1 MLCYRDFQCIIS
13 QQGDLNVTL
22 TTVPF
27 EKYHGTGNDFII
39 VDTETFSGDRRQF
52 ARDHCDRESGVT
64 VPSSDR
70 PGADGVLFLAL
81 DKDAQPHRVNMT
93 LIQPDGSAAA
103 MCGNGAR
110 CVAHWVYQR
119 TDARECVI
127 ETPAGDRTAQIQPD
141 GETVTIG
148 MGTPRFDA
156 ESVPLARSAEL
167 VDEAAHAV
175 VDTAES
181 TLKITAVNT
190 GVPHAVAFVEEVDS
204 RDLAASAEPIRHGD
218 VFPEGANVNLATEIP
233 PAELSESDS
242 TLESGDGYRVPV
254 FQQRTFE
261 RGVEAE
267 TRSCGTG
274 AVAIAAVAKRLGYTQ
289 GDCIR
294 TRPPGGEL
302 TVRVPDR
309 GSATLTG
316 PVTHQFVGALPEGQS

>member
-1 MLCYRDFQCIIS
+1 MH
-13 QQGDLNVTL
+13 QQGGLTVTP
-22 TTVPF
+22 TTVQF

-39 VDTETFSGDRRQF
+39 VDAETFTGDRRQF
-52 ARDHCDRESGVT
+52 AQDHCDRESGVT
-64 VPSSDR
+64 VPGSDR
-70 PGADGVLFLAL
+70 PGADGVLFLTL
-81 DKDAQPHRVNMT
+81 DRGAQPHRVKMT

-127 ETPAGDRTAQIQPD
+127 ETPAGDRSAQIKPD

-167 VDEAAHAV
+167 VDEAAHTV

-181 TLKITAVNT
+181 NLKITAVNT

-204 RDLAASAEPIRHGD
+204 RDLAAGAEPIRHAR
-218 VFPEGANVNLATEIP
+218 VFPEGANVNLATEI
-233 PAELSESDS
+233 ASTELPESDS
-242 TLESGDGYRVPV
+242 APESGDDRVPV

-289 GDCIR
+289 GDRIR

-316 PVTHQFVGALPEGQS
+316 PVTRQFVGTLPEGQS